1 MEQAAVGSVRVANE
15 VIASIAAMAVREI
28 DGVAGLDQTNAR
40 HFGDWIKRETAHRG
54 VRVALD
60 SQHKIHLEV
69 FVTVTA
75 GATLVEVAERVQDN
89 VIEAVER
96 MLGLQHRLYVGVRVA
111 GPRHRAR
118 ELALKVLFQLEHSP
132 GDDVNEALA
141 YHAAEDGPGGEED
154 MFARELVYGVI
165 EHQAELDEVIRNA
178 SRNWKL
184 EQMGRVDRIVLRI
197 AIYEITIA
205 RKVPVKA
212 AINESIELAKTFSG
226 DESGRFVNGVL
237 GKVAETVA

>member
-1 MEQAAVGSVRVANE
+1 M
-15 VIASIAAMAVREI
+15 
-28 DGVAGLDQTNAR
+28 
-40 HFGDWIKRETAHRG
+40 
-54 VRVALD
+54 
-60 SQHKIHLEV
+60 
-69 FVTVTA
+69 
-75 GATLVEVAERVQDN
+75 
-89 VIEAVER
+89 
-96 MLGLQHRLYVGVRVA
+96 A

-132 GDDVNEALA
+132 GDDVDEALA
-141 YHAAEDGPGGEED
+141 YHAAEDGQGGEEH

-197 AIYEITIA
+197 AIYEITVA

-226 DESGRFVNGVL
+226 EESGRFVNGVL